1 MSPELLLTPLA
12 AAVAILGAVV
22 VLDARTIFIRE
33 VDVPLQLWASGF
45 NSLVVQQELA
55 NAILDIEREGRARE
69 STRKLALESGDDSI
83 DLVTEYFE
91 LTPLVR
97 AFQQSGGFVAY
108 GVDSHVTERGGD
120 HVLEMEIDGRDGSEV
135 TVSVAHPK
143 HDAPG
148 LIRKGAEA
156 IMRVTDPEPLC
167 AAYLARAIRSNGGL
181 DRAEDCVRETLPA
194 ARADSRAWLLNLAGV
209 IRFIQGDQAAAMERF
224 REALRVEPSFSPA
237 LVNVGVLFQESGKPA
252 EAVKAYE
259 YLFADLGDGVSDRT
273 YAAAYAEWA
282 KSLVALGRPGEAARV
297 LREAIAADP
306 KYAQSYFQ
314 LADLLPPGPEA
325 EGLRRRGEQV
335 ARSSD
340 QLYTENLVGAVLDAG
355 KARARPL

>member
-45 NSLVVQQELA
+45 NSLVVQEELA

-69 STRKLALESGDDSI
+69 STRELALESGDDSI

-108 GVDSHVTERGGD
+108 GVDSHVTENGGD
-120 HVLEMEIDGRDGSEV
+120 HVLEMDIAGRDGSEV

-143 HDAPG
+143 GDAPG

-156 IMRVTDPEPLC
+156 IMRVADPEPLC
-167 AAYLARAIRSNGGL
+167 ASYLAQAIELNGSL
-181 DRAEDCVRETLPA
+181 DRAESCVRDTLPTA
-194 ARADSRAWLLNLAGV
+194 KPDNRIWLLNLAGV
-209 IRFIQGDQAAAMERF
+209 IRFIQGDQAGAMDRF
-224 REALRVEPSFSPA
+224 REALRIEPSFSPA
-237 LVNVGVLFQESGKPA
+237 LVNVGVLLQESGKPA

-282 KSLVALGRPGEAARV
+282 KSLVALGRPGEAAQV

-335 ARSSD
+335 ARSND
-340 QLYTENLVGAVLDAG
+340 QLYTENLVGGVFDAG